1 VHNVVVTVLFIER
14 RVFGRR
20 MQPVLQ
26 YLQRAFWSQY
36 GRFVWDAQEAP
47 WKAPQIQHIVE
58 TLQARQVVSREHV
71 LDAGCG
77 TGDYAIALAKAGFQV
92 TGVDYAVGMLSRA
105 QVKVLDESIEGVSFQ
120 QMDLNTQLAFPNMH
134 LDHIINI
141 SVLQVTAHPA
151 FTLGELWRVLKPGG
165 TLVLL
170 HVPKPESHDLP
181 LREIIKHRVGSFAA
195 RSLWKTALVVVK
207 AWAERTG
214 NARYWTAGEL
224 EQMLKACQFDVLSV
238 DHGPPIVIMAGKPI
252 TGHNT
257 GESVS
262 GANQATGIR

>member
-1 VHNVVVTVLFIER
+1 MPKYPQ
-14 RVFGRR
+14 RVF
-20 MQPVLQ
+20 
-26 YLQRAFWSQY
+26 WSLY
-36 GRFVWDAQEAP
+36 GLFVWDAEKAP

-58 TLQARQVVSREHV
+58 ALQARRATARGHV

-77 TGDYAIALAKAGFQV
+77 TGDYAMALAKAGFQV
-92 TGVDYAVGMLSRA
+92 TGVDYAGGMLSCARA
-105 QVKVLDESIEGVSFQ
+105 KVSDELVKDISFQ
-120 QMDLNTQLAFPNMH
+120 QMDLNARLGFPDMH
-134 LDHIINI
+134 FDHVINI

-170 HVPKPESHDLP
+170 HVPKPESHNIP
-181 LREIIKHRVGSFAA
+181 LREIIKHRLGKLEA
-195 RSLWKTALVVVK
+195 RSLWKRVLVVVK

-238 DHGPPIVIMAGKPI
+238 DHGPPIVIVAGKPI
-252 TGHNT
+252 TDHNA
-257 GESVS
+257 GEPVS
-262 GANQATGIR
+262 GANQAIEIR